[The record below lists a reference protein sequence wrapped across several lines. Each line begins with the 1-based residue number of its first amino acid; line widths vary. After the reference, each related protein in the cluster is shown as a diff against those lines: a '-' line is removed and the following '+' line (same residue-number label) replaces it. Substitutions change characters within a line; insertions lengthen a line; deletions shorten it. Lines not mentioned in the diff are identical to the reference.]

1 MKEKYYCLLLNNHN
15 DTVKHHVSNNE
26 KVSVIRGVIQRE
38 VKDLY
43 NLEAAFMDLDEKV
56 TINDNSWFV
65 EGSFPIIATRLKDG
79 VMIDAISG
87 NVIIYSEDPNVPCLS
102 YSKAVEAH
110 QVLAKFMLGNL
121 SEESKQIYIHKLVEE
136 LACKRAKKTPE
147 YYCLQ
152 IKVPEE
158 QKTTVVY
165 AKKENDAMYDIITNT
180 LIEKVEP
187 NVITRNIEYYDIQ
200 KANPEF
206 VEMKIK
212 ELNYN
217 NEERNLYLKNM
228 KQLVKYEGRK
238 YNNYISI
245 NRDRTFDTKVKT
257 KEL

>member
-1 MKEKYYCLLLNNHN
+1 
-15 DTVKHHVSNNE
+15 
-26 KVSVIRGVIQRE
+26 
-38 VKDLY
+38 
-43 NLEAAFMDLDEKV
+43 
-56 TINDNSWFV
+56 
-65 EGSFPIIATRLKDG
+65 
-79 VMIDAISG
+79 
-87 NVIIYSEDPNVPCLS
+87 
-102 YSKAVEAH
+102 
-110 QVLAKFMLGNL
+110 MLGNL

-165 AKKENDAMYDIITNT
+165 AKKENDSMYDIITNT
-180 LIEKVEP
+180 LIEKAEP

-217 NEERNLYLKNM
+217 KEERNLYLKNM
-228 KQLVKYEGRK
+228 KQLVKDEGRK

>member
-1 MKEKYYCLLLNNHN
+1 MKEKYYCLLLNNHK
-15 DTVKHHVSNNE
+15 DTEKHYVSDN
-26 KVSVIRGVIQRE
+26 KKISVIRGVIQRE
-38 VKDLY
+38 VNDLY
-43 NLEAAFMDLDEKV
+43 NLEAAFMDFDDKV

-65 EGSFPIIATRLKDG
+65 EGSFPIIARKLKEG
-79 VMIDAISG
+79 VMIDVISG
-87 NVIIYSEDPNVPCLS
+87 NIIIYSDNPDISCLS
-102 YSKAVEAH
+102 YSKAIEAY
-110 QVLAKFMLGNL
+110 QWMAEIMLDSI
-121 SEESKQIYIHKLVEE
+121 SEESKQIYIHKLAEE
-136 LACKRAKKTPE
+136 LACKRTKQRPE

-158 QKTTVVY
+158 QNPTVVY
-165 AKKENDAMYDIITNT
+165 AKKENGAMYDIITNT
-180 LIEKVEP
+180 LIEKAEP

-206 VEMKIK
+206 VEMQIK

-217 NEERNLYLKNM
+217 KEERNLYVKNM
-228 KQLVKYEGRK
+228 KQLVKDEERK